1 MQAIGF
7 ELRGEA
13 GLAVLTDDVVKTSAI
28 EGETLDPEQV
38 RSSIARR
45 LGLEAGGL
53 VKAGRDVEGI
63 VEILVD
69 ATRRFDE
76 PLTAERIFAWHAALF
91 PTARSGMHRIAVGQW
106 RPAGRCLTLPLP
118 LDSEIGGLSVK

>member
-1 MQAIGF
+1 MRYIHQQPDWPEFRWDASVIGFPLAGVRHRQGRLLGRMQAIGF

-63 VEILVD
+63 VESLLC
-69 ATRRFDE
+69 AMQS
-76 PLTAERIFAWHAALF
+76 A
-91 PTARSGMHRIAVGQW
+91 
-106 RPAGRCLTLPLP
+106 
-118 LDSEIGGLSVK
+118 

>member
-53 VKAGRDVEGI
+53 VKAGRDVEGHH
-63 VEILVD
+63 
-69 ATRRFDE
+69 AWT
-76 PLTAERIFAWHAALF
+76 FA
-91 PTARSGMHRIAVGQW
+91 R
-106 RPAGRCLTLPLP
+106 
-118 LDSEIGGLSVK
+118 K